1 MIGYVVL
8 NKADKYNNRNY
19 FNVKDNI
26 KKFKNVR
33 DQVNG
38 VQKNTIK

>member
-1 MIGYVVL
+1 MVGYVAL
-8 NKADKYNNRNY
+8 NKADKYNNRTY

-26 KKFKNVR
+26 KKFNNVR

-38 VQKNTIK
+38 VQKNSIK